1 MYSEELKGAMD
12 MISPI
17 NLETVTSECAAACIN
32 SFCNQLCEAMIKSSD
47 VCSKKSD
54 QRNKKLWWNDSCTTA
69 RNRNRLFFQIW
80 SSLGRPRKGRL
91 ICVTRRPE
99 KTTKGHVDKPLI
111 I

>member
-17 NLETVTSECAAACIN
+17 KLETVTSECAAACVN

-47 VCSKKSD
+47 VCSKKTD

-69 RNRNRLFFQIW
+69 LNRNRLFFR
-80 SSLGRPRKGRL
+80 SGP
-91 ICVTRRPE
+91 P
-99 KTTKGHVDKPLI
+99 
-111 I
+111 